1 LAGKS
6 AVLRFF
12 GYSADILFLD
22 LQMGKPINFCSHLV
36 GLIAVTWLILP
47 RRQVELQQRRH
58 KEAKGKQSDIPYSN
72 LLAFYSTFFFIFTL
86 WACWLRRK
94 KRYGLKLFLN

>member
-22 LQMGKPINFCSHLV
+22 LQMGKPINFCSHWV

-72 LLAFYSTFFFIFTL
+72 LLAYSIRPFSSFL
-86 WACWLRRK
+86 L
-94 KRYGLKLFLN
+94 YGLVGFAEKNAMV